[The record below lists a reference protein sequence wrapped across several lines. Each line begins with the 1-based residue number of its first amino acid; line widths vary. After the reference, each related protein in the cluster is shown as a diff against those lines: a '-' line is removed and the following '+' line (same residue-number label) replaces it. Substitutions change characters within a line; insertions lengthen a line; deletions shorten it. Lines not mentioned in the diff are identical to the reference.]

1 MSILDLVRADLRDFV
16 GYRSARS
23 DRLEG
28 DIWLN
33 ANEAPWANPADR
45 DSCLRRYPDP
55 QPARL
60 RQSLADLYG
69 CLPQQVL
76 AGRGSDEGIDLL
88 LRALCDP
95 GGDAIV
101 ITTPTFGMYAVCARL
116 HGTRVLDVPLREN
129 VAGHVCD
136 FAAVAALAEQQA
148 AKIVF
153 LCSPGNPGGNLLPL
167 DQIAALTTRLRDRA
181 LVVVD
186 EAYIEFSEAS
196 SAATLLGTHQNIAVL
211 RTLSKAHALAAARLG
226 CVIANAELIAVLQR
240 CQAPY
245 PLSVPSVEAALSA
258 LSPAARGCT
267 EERIALAIEERARM
281 QTALMTKPGIRRVSP
296 SRANFLLIRCDDAGT
311 VFERLLA
318 VGIVVRDLR
327 ATPGLEDALRISIG
341 TQEQNDRVL
350 AALDEPVRR
359 RSEVAA

>member
-28 DIWLN
+28 DVWLN
-33 ANEAPWANPADR
+33 ANEAPWTNLADG
-45 DSCLRRYPDP
+45 DSRLRRYPDP

-69 CLPQQVL
+69 CLPQQLL

-88 LRALCDP
+88 LRALCRP

-116 HGTRVLDVPLREN
+116 HGTRILDVPLLEN
-129 VAGHVCD
+129 ADGHICD
-136 FAAVAALAEQQA
+136 FAAVAAMAEQQA

-167 DQIAALTTRLRDRA
+167 DEIAALTTRLRDRA
-181 LVVVD
+181 LVLVD
-186 EAYIEFSEAS
+186 EAYVEFSGTC
-196 SAATLLGTHQNIAVL
+196 SAVTLLGTHQNIAVL

-258 LSPAARGCT
+258 LSPAVRGHT
-267 EERIALAIEERARM
+267 DERIALAVDERARM
-281 QTALMTKPGIRRVSP
+281 QAALMTKPGIRRVFP
-296 SRANFLLIRCDDAGT
+296 SRANFLLIRCDDTGT

-341 TQEQNDRVL
+341 TREQNDRVL
-350 AALDEPVRR
+350 AALDEPIR
-359 RSEVAA
+359 RSEVVA